1 MISQANAVET
11 ALQSAIGNAGNVIS
25 ELFNRVNIPMAQIV
39 KGKLIDNDFLLEIS
53 LQFQD
58 IADGIILYLLNS
70 SPFFI
75 YKSRLID

>member
-1 MISQANAVET
+1 
-11 ALQSAIGNAGNVIS
+11 
-25 ELFNRVNIPMAQIV
+25 MAQVV
-39 KGKLIDNDFLLEIS
+39 KGELIDNDFLLEIS